1 MNEKRRASTKLA
13 CSRDVTEMVGNIH
26 FNLTRCKRNNRDA
39 TPIYE
44 TSHLIF
50 YASWSEI
57 DKTKF

>member
-44 TSHLIF
+44 NSHLIF
-50 YASWSEI
+50 YAS
-57 DKTKF
+57 